1 MVPGESS
8 QSRAD
13 VQAQLRKERKKAE
26 RHRHRWRRRVLWG
39 LSVIIFL
46 TAAGAGGIYVY
57 INYNFDRIH
66 KVHAQHLTAPA
77 PPGKPFNIL
86 LVGSDSRSFVQNATQ
101 VKAFGSSTV
110 EGGQRSDVT
119 MVARFVPAT
128 KSVTV
133 LSIPRDLWV
142 DIPGNGNIQGPNRI
156 NAAYDVGPDL
166 LIQTIEQDLNI
177 PINHYVSINFNGFQ
191 SMVDALGGI
200 TMDFPTPVKDS
211 YSGLNVSTI
220 GCQLVPGTTA
230 LELVRARHLQYKN
243 ANGYWEY
250 DGLSDFSRI
259 QRQDSFFR
267 AVLAKL
273 NTSIS
278 ITNVLSVNSFINAAV
293 GNMTI
298 DDTLSRGDI
307 FGLAK
312 DFKGLPS
319 SHLVTETLPTTGY
332 VTDGGADVLKEA
344 QPYAQDM
351 IDAFNLIGTPAALPV
366 TAKGHAGTTTTVP
379 TEAHSSVDV
388 NVMNASSVSGIAH
401 STASRAHRPG
411 LQGCPDRRRVV
422 APRRRRALGDPLRSF
437 GLRGGAHLGLGAER
451 PGHLRGRLEP
461 ERPDGH
467 PPRRRV
473 RALRDR
479 CLRCGHDHDDGT
491 RRVDDHDD
499 DPVGRLHE
507 HPARALE
514 PLPLLH
520 GPVDAGVAEHDD
532 HPYGALVAPA
542 RDAAV
547 CAGRCAQADLR
558 RCRTIR
564 LRSRSVV
571 PPQIPSRSRWAR
583 ACSRHA

>member
-1 MVPGESS
+1 
-8 QSRAD
+8 
-13 VQAQLRKERKKAE
+13 
-26 RHRHRWRRRVLWG
+26 
-39 LSVIIFL
+39 
-46 TAAGAGGIYVY
+46 
-57 INYNFDRIH
+57 
-66 KVHAQHLTAPA
+66 
-77 PPGKPFNIL
+77 
-86 LVGSDSRSFVQNATQ
+86 VGSDSRSFVQNATQ

-166 LIQTIEQDLNI
+166 LIQTIKQELNI

-211 YSGLNVSTI
+211 YSGLNVSAI

-273 NTSIS
+273 NTSLS

-307 FGLAK
+307 FDVAK

-401 STASRAHRPG
+401 STASALTAQGFKVAQIADASPLAAGAPSEILYGPSGFGAALTLDSVLSGPVTYVADSSLSGQTVTLLVAGSALSVTGASGAGTTTTTAPG
-411 LQGCPDRRRVV
+411 GSTTTTTIPSDVYTNTQ
-422 APRRRRALGDPLRSF
+422 
-437 GLRGGAHLGLGAER
+437 
-451 PGHLRGRLEP
+451 LEP
-461 ERPDGH
+461 WNPFPCSAVPSTQASPSTTTTH
-467 PPRRRV
+467 KV
-473 RALRDR
+473 R
-479 CLRCGHDHDDGT
+479 
-491 RRVDDHDD
+491 
-499 DPVGRLHE
+499 
-507 HPARALE
+507 
-514 PLPLLH
+514 
-520 GPVDAGVAEHDD
+520 
-532 HPYGALVAPA
+532 
-542 RDAAV
+542 
-547 CAGRCAQADLR
+547 
-558 RCRTIR
+558 
-564 LRSRSVV
+564 
-571 PPQIPSRSRWAR
+571 
-583 ACSRHA
+583 